1 MMWYISSTA
10 TNWIE
15 ADSHN
20 VADRYGEQLFLCSML
35 DIALVWSMIFW
46 YRAPNHSVLFL
57 WWCWSSRKFAVNHW
71 ADFQRRENKFCP
83 VLQIWV
89 LNFEKLELFC
99 FINNI
104 RTKEQSISKYNKTNK
119 GHSSINSAT
128 LKGKYYSEGNL
139 PTSTENDDQ
148 SWWLPVRCNN
158 QTPPTSL
165 HYVLYSRFTI
175 DSLRPSLEM
184 VFLTV

>member
-1 MMWYISSTA
+1 MKSW
-10 TNWIE
+10 
-15 ADSHN
+15 
-20 VADRYGEQLFLCSML
+20 
-35 DIALVWSMIFW
+35 
-46 YRAPNHSVLFL
+46 
-57 WWCWSSRKFAVNHW
+57 
-71 ADFQRRENKFCP
+71 
-83 VLQIWV
+83 
-89 LNFEKLELFC
+89 LELLC

-128 LKGKYYSEGNL
+128 QKGKYYSEGNL

-165 HYVLYSRFTI
+165 RTPTLSQEYGKLVELNFPEGG
-175 DSLRPSLEM
+175 DSPLLKIEQLVNLVPGLMKTLEN
-184 VFLTV
+184 VFSEE